1 MVQRTHAIPTF
12 MSQALYRKWRS
23 QTFDQVVGQEHVIQ
37 TLRNA
42 LRDDRVAHAYLFS
55 GPRGTGKTSIARIL
69 AKALNCTA
77 PEAERPC
84 DKCPT
89 CVTISEGRMLDLVE
103 IDAASNN
110 SVDDIRDLRE
120 KVWRKPGEGR
130 YKVYVIDECFR
141 YDDLV
146 TLADG
151 SKLPIGRIVEKQIP
165 AEVLSY
171 NETTGEI
178 EPKPVVRYTRK
189 PPIAPMVRIV
199 FNNNRAIECTINH
212 KFYTPEGQI
221 CAGHLRSGQFVY
233 ANNDRLSQFQLE
245 VVAGAALGDG
255 HIALTDSQMRAR
267 LSITQGVAQK
277 SYLDYKRNLLGDL
290 VKTEPAFHLFPTS
303 YSKNGTYRLATTS
316 YSQIAELHRLLY
328 DTDGRKQITKTY
340 LERVTPLGL
349 ALWYLDDGS
358 LTTQAN
364 RYKRKTDSVI
374 TQYPNTRST
383 FSVHCFTND
392 EVQLILDWLKERW
405 SITGGFVKT
414 AKGPSIWLTL
424 DGTERLHELIATY
437 VPPCMEYKLLPEY
450 RGRFVA
456 PVDTQNYRGLG
467 VSIVKRIEQI
477 ESPDFVYNLEVADNH
492 NYFVRDILVA
502 NCHMLSVSAFN
513 ALLKT
518 LEEPPPHTRFM
529 LATTEPHK
537 IPATIL
543 SRCQR
548 FDLRRLTIPEIV
560 AHLQMIAQAEGFGA
574 ETEALMAI
582 GRAAQGCMRDAI
594 SLLDQMLSYG
604 NETITFVQVQQA
616 LGAVSAQ
623 AVTDLVNTIANKQV
637 AAGLRLIQELLTQGA
652 SLTEFCHQVIEHLRG
667 VMVLQMAGDADL
679 LNELP
684 RETIGLMQRQA
695 QQLSLPTTLYA
706 IKRFSTATI
715 ELKGSYQPQLPL
727 ELAFIEAVQGEVT
740 APAMMVMPSVQ
751 MASAPVAATVVAQT
765 VTTYLPTPAA
775 MNATPTQ
782 VTPPPETA
790 APKEPPPLD
799 LTAIK
804 RLNDQWKDNFLP
816 TVRKQFGVRVEA
828 ALRGVRDI
836 AVSQDTVAFAFG
848 ANDFTREMIAE
859 PETNSKIVAM
869 LSKILGRSV
878 KLDCQSGERAQLTNM
893 ITVTPLAQETD
904 GVDPLLA
911 YAVSTL
917 GAEVV
922 E

>member
-1 MVQRTHAIPTF
+1 

-42 LRDDRVAHAYLFS
+42 LRDGRVAHAYLFS

-84 DKCPT
+84 DKCLT
-89 CVTISEGRMLDLVE
+89 CVAISEGRMLDLIE

-110 SVDDIRDLRE
+110 SVDDVRDLRE
-120 KVWRKPGEGR
+120 KVNFRPSEGR
-130 YKVYVIDECFR
+130 YKVY
-141 YDDLV
+141 
-146 TLADG
+146 
-151 SKLPIGRIVEKQIP
+151 IV
-165 AEVLSY
+165 
-171 NETTGEI
+171 
-178 EPKPVVRYTRK
+178 
-189 PPIAPMVRIV
+189 
-199 FNNNRAIECTINH
+199 
-212 KFYTPEGQI
+212 
-221 CAGHLRSGQFVY
+221 
-233 ANNDRLSQFQLE
+233 
-245 VVAGAALGDG
+245 
-255 HIALTDSQMRAR
+255 
-267 LSITQGVAQK
+267 
-277 SYLDYKRNLLGDL
+277 
-290 VKTEPAFHLFPTS
+290 
-303 YSKNGTYRLATTS
+303 
-316 YSQIAELHRLLY
+316 
-328 DTDGRKQITKTY
+328 
-340 LERVTPLGL
+340 
-349 ALWYLDDGS
+349 
-358 LTTQAN
+358 
-364 RYKRKTDSVI
+364 
-374 TQYPNTRST
+374 
-383 FSVHCFTND
+383 D
-392 EVQLILDWLKERW
+392 EV
-405 SITGGFVKT
+405 
-414 AKGPSIWLTL
+414 
-424 DGTERLHELIATY
+424 
-437 VPPCMEYKLLPEY
+437 
-450 RGRFVA
+450 
-456 PVDTQNYRGLG
+456 
-467 VSIVKRIEQI
+467 
-477 ESPDFVYNLEVADNH
+477 
-492 NYFVRDILVA
+492 
-502 NCHMLSVSAFN
+502 HMLSISAFN

-548 FDLRRLTIPEIV
+548 FDLRRLTVPEIV
-560 AHLQMIAQAEGFGA
+560 AHLQMIAGEEGFGA

-582 GRAAQGCMRDAI
+582 ARGAQGCMRDAI

-623 AVTDLVNTIANKQV
+623 AVAELVNTIATKQV
-637 AAGLRLIQELLTQGA
+637 AAGLRLIQDLLTQGA

-684 RETIGLMQRQA
+684 RETVQVMQRQA

-706 IKRFSTATI
+706 IKRFSTATV

-727 ELAFIEAVQGEVT
+727 ELAFIESVQGEVT
-740 APAMMVMPSVQ
+740 APAMMVMPTVQ
-751 MASAPVAATVVAQT
+751 MAAAPVAVPNGPPTTAAPAPVAATNTAPIQ
-765 VTTYLPTPAA
+765 AA
-775 MNATPTQ
+775 PTQ
-782 VTPPPETA
+782 APPPEAA

-799 LTAIK
+799 VTAIK

-848 ANDFTREMIAE
+848 SNDFTREMIAE
-859 PETNSKIVAM
+859 PETNGKIVAM

-893 ITVTPLAQETD
+893 ITVTTLVKETD
-904 GVDPLLA
+904 GVDPLLE